1 MERLPKGSL
10 FAVALIVAGSFLFLD
25 NLALLPFDNIGAYWP
40 LALVV
45 YGLGRMYDHHDPR
58 SIVWSAAIA
67 VAGGLLVLGNLG
79 YLRLTVGALWP
90 LLLVAGGV
98 MKLVDRGR
106 WRNHSAVWNERFESK
121 WKRKQQRW
129 EQRREERWDRNWYRK
144 YTAEEAPTPING
156 SKLNEVAVFYSINKR
171 LETQDFVGGELVAV
185 FGSVEIDL
193 TGAQIA
199 GTGTER
205 RAELEASAVFGSVEV
220 MVPRNWKVLNSGTGV
235 FGSYEDRT
243 ILRPLPGEDT
253 AMLVLNGG
261 AVFGSVIIR
270 N

>member
-10 FAVALIVAGSFLFLD
+10 SAVSLIVAGTFLFLG
-25 NLALLPFDNIGAYWP
+25 NLGLLPFDNVGEYWP

-45 YGLGRMYDHHDPR
+45 YGLGRLYDHRDAR
-58 SIVWSAAIA
+58 SIVWSGAIM
-67 VAGGLLVLGNLG
+67 VVGVLMVLHNLG
-79 YLRLTVGALWP
+79 YVRLTLGTLWP
-90 LLLVAGGV
+90 LLLVGAGV
-98 MKLVDRGR
+98 LKLVDRGG
-106 WRNHSAVWNERFESK
+106 WRTNSAVWNERFESK

-129 EQRREERWDRNWYRK
+129 EQRREERWDRK
-144 YTAEEAPTPING
+144 YAADETPTPITG

-199 GTGTER
+199 GTGNER
-205 RAELEASAVFGSVEV
+205 RAELETSAVFGSVEI
-220 MVPRNWKVLNSGTGV
+220 MVPRNWKVINNGTGV

-253 AMLVLNGG
+253 ATLVLNGG